1 MKFKLLLEEESEKIK
16 EKRLVSAI
24 QKIIN
29 TEENKSDFA
38 LQASSRN
45 WPNLRLKCFPDEA
58 ESILQKAL
66 KMSEF
71 SLEDP
76 DIDLKEL
83 SGKYKIA
90 YKLVFPKGFNNFEP
104 NSFCYVIPLL
114 NAKTT
119 NAKGIIVDGLIT
131 KKQTTPVNILGS
143 DSSKD
148 FTKNELYEIVKAKI
162 NDPNSIFGQES
173 YQYIRRFMNDLLDAS
188 VFNQSEINSENAKNI
203 GKTDLSRIT
212 QDFGEIVVALRS
224 FDEYKDIGMEYV
236 YFPSASNEPVVD
248 FYGKNANGEIC
259 VNISV
264 KSGTGSSKVGAA
276 PSLTAVNK
284 FVEDL
289 PPSDYVEII
298 KIASE
303 VKGRSVVEKILEIG
317 KILDPIAIELIRKA
331 IKKEPTV
338 ENISDFCKKH
348 LSFDELNYEFSE
360 FFEHIHKMSKRA
372 PFKATSVTS
381 MKAKLEKDIDTYD
394 NVAGKEN
401 PKKKGI
407 TYSGFVLSPLAYYIM
422 DFLNAKQDFLEFL
435 TNVIRNLIV
444 VQANIVVTLKNVSF
458 DFRPF
463 STNYF
468 KFEYHS
474 NATNPGGNNF
484 GFVMIK

>member
-1 MKFKLLLEEESEKIK
+1 MKFKRLLEDESEKIK
-16 EKRLVSAI
+16 EKRLVNVL

-29 TEENKSDFA
+29 TSENKSDFA
-38 LQASSRN
+38 SPASSRN
-45 WPNLRLKCFPDEA
+45 WPNLRLKCFPDDV
-58 ESILQKAL
+58 ESVLQTAL
-66 KMSEF
+66 KMSDF

-83 SGKYKIA
+83 SGKYKVA
-90 YKLVFPKGFNNFEP
+90 FKLVFPKGFNNFEP

-114 NAKTT
+114 NVKTT

-143 DSSKD
+143 ESNKD
-148 FTKNELYEIVKAKI
+148 FSKNELYEFVKERI
-162 NDPNSIFGQES
+162 NDPESIYAQEP
-173 YQYIRRFMNDLLDAS
+173 YQYIRRFMNDLLDAGM
-188 VFNQSEINSENAKNI
+188 FNQNNIDSENAKKI
-203 GKTDLSRIT
+203 GKTDFSRIT

-248 FYGKNANGEIC
+248 FYGKDIYGKVC

-276 PSLTAVNK
+276 PSLTAVHQYALK
-284 FVEDL
+284 L
-289 PPSDYVEII
+289 PPSVYSEII

-317 KILDPIAIELIRKA
+317 KLLDPVAIDLIRSV

-338 ENISDFCKKH
+338 DNISDFCKKH
-348 LSFDELNYEFSE
+348 LSFEELNSEFSE

-381 MKAKLEKDIDTYD
+381 MRAKLEKDIDVYD
-394 NVAGKEN
+394 IVAGKEN

-422 DFLNAKQDFLEFL
+422 DYLNAKDDFLEFF

-444 VQANIVVTLKNVSF
+444 IQAEIVVTFKNVYF

-463 STNYF
+463 NDNFF